1 MFDYPLLAKRLA
13 VREQPS
19 SLAVTC
25 LRGTGP
31 TATHRNGDRGKVML
45 AKEKDVEY
53 QTLQL
58 KMTAVKR
65 AYEVLP
71 DD

>member
-1 MFDYPLLAKRLA
+1 
-13 VREQPS
+13 
-19 SLAVTC
+19 
-25 LRGTGP
+25 
-31 TATHRNGDRGKVML
+31 ML

-71 DD
+71 DELKQLVELYYSKSDRGRR